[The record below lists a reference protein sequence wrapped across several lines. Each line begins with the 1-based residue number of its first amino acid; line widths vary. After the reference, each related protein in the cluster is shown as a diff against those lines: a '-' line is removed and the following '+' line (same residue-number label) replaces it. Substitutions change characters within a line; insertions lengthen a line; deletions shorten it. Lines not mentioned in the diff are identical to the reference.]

1 MLCLFQKETI
11 NGNVTCYRI
20 RQQKGSRIDYIL
32 NIIEVPEFDG
42 IENENG
48 NYLYI
53 VEQLIDLLN
62 SGEVKFIHAV
72 CLVVE
77 SASRLTYDKKCFFKN
92 ILSIFEKNIN
102 NFIPLITFDDGNCK
116 NTLDLLTSAGV
127 SFSDKLYFRFNNS
140 DLYDCRESE
149 ESEVIWN
156 NREDNIKSLLIQ
168 LKSLSF
174 GNESTD
180 ETLKVLQSR
189 KQLFHNLFHAEKQKQ
204 KIEMIKK
211 QIDNYE
217 DCEKIVCRICD
228 ENCNDNCSCSIRF
241 YMCLA
246 LLLEFFLMFWV
257 CCFGCCL
264 PVCSCN
270 DVYCFRVKRIQRLIG
285 CKCSCAVV
293 HHYVEN
299 SPTAKLRIKNRFESL
314 KDDFVTTY
322 CNITD
327 SQDDLKLSALQSE
340 LSDEVQSRIDMLKT
354 FLDETFYYQSRD
366 GIIKL

>member
-1 MLCLFQKETI
+1 M
-11 NGNVTCYRI
+11 
-20 RQQKGSRIDYIL
+20 
-32 NIIEVPEFDG
+32 IEVPEFDG

-92 ILSIFEKNIN
+92 ILSIFDKNN

-116 NTLDLLTSAGV
+116 NTLDLLTRAGV
-127 SFSDKLYFRFNNS
+127 SFPDKLYFRFNNS

-174 GNESTD
+174 GNESTN

-189 KQLFHNLFHAEKQKQ
+189 KHLFHNLVHAEYQKQ

-211 QIDNYE
+211 QIDSYE
-217 DCEKIVCRICD
+217 DCDKIFCRICE

-246 LLLEFFLMFWV
+246 LLLEFFLTFWV

-264 PVCSCN
+264 PICSCN
-270 DVYCFRVKRIQRLIG
+270 DLYCFRVKRIQRLIG
-285 CKCSCAVV
+285 CTCACAVV

-314 KDDFVTTY
+314 EDDFVTTY